1 MALVKAVCQPTPA
14 HILRQ
19 HLLFLWCGKPVLGL
33 QPFQQADGPDI
44 VVEPLPRGSHAQGVI
59 GDVVL
64 MPVCVGNFRME
75 DKGGNPGPALGLGWG
90 QSWLLTALVVPIC

>member
-1 MALVKAVCQPTPA
+1 MALVKAVGQTAPA

-19 HLLFLWCGKPVLGL
+19 HLLFLWGGKPVLGL

-44 VVEPLPRGSHAQGVI
+44 VVEPLSWRPRADGVI

-64 MPVCVGNFRME
+64 MPVCIRDFRME
-75 DKGGNPGPALGLGWG
+75 DKGGHPGPALGLGWG
-90 QSWLLTALVVPIC
+90 QGWLYTALVVPIR

>member
-19 HLLFLWCGKPVLGL
+19 HLLFLCGKPVLGL

-44 VVEPLPRGSHAQGVI
+44 VAEPFSRRPCADGVI

-64 MPVCVGNFRME
+64 MPVRVGDFRVE
-75 DKGGNPGPALGLGWG
+75 DKGGHPGPALGLGWG
-90 QSWLLTALVVPIC
+90 QDWLFTALVVPIR

>member
-19 HLLFLWCGKPVLGL
+19 HLLFLWGGKPVLGL

-44 VVEPLPRGSHAQGVI
+44 VAEPFSRRPCADGVI

-64 MPVCVGNFRME
+64 MPVRVGDFRME
-75 DKGGNPGPALGLGWG
+75 DKGGHPGPALGLGWSQG
-90 QSWLLTALVVPIC
+90 WLYTALVVPIR